1 MDWLVGWLALAAPET
16 LPPTPTQRASSGA
29 WAARRTPTPLT
40 HPIPTTPTPTH
51 TRSLSFS
58 LLQSIVRCLGCSV
71 NSYTAD
77 PIEDMVLEIVTG
89 HGLPLGSVEAALEH
103 FMAVEELEGA

>member
-1 MDWLVGWLALAAPET
+1 
-16 LPPTPTQRASSGA
+16 
-29 WAARRTPTPLT
+29 
-40 HPIPTTPTPTH
+40 
-51 TRSLSFS
+51 
-58 LLQSIVRCLGCSV
+58 V